1 MRKLI
6 LIAAFALTAV
16 AAQAGE
22 SRNLVLAAHDAPLA
36 ATAATTPAEAKP
48 ALAAAET
55 VRPETSRKQASR
67 SKKTARETD
76 EQKARRIA
84 AKYGVSW

>member
-6 LIAAFALTAV
+6 LIAAFALTSI

-22 SRNLVLAAHDAPLA
+22 SRDLVLAANDAPAATTTTATPPAA
-36 ATAATTPAEAKP
+36 ATADTAKP
-48 ALAAAET
+48 EA
-55 VRPETSRKQASR
+55 SSKQASK
-67 SKKTARETD
+67 SKKTQVSRRETD